1 MNNPKSYLVLFTV
14 VVIVI
19 FGTFF
24 YQSGSSSSNYRVPVD
39 VDWEDVE
46 ARKGTIDVPD
56 LPSVSKW
63 NSFSVIGD
71 DGEGFETIIPPD
83 WKEAEQQ
90 FGDISMHEAETLFDL
105 SKSTR
110 LISTGNCQDS
120 VNVLY
125 VYKKLDDVDKRNWTS
140 HKNINNAVV
149 YQLASE
155 DSGDNFVSYIDM
167 GNAKYSIF
175 SNSGCPFSLSAEA
188 AQIMT
193 ENFKLIQ

>member
-63 NSFSVIGD
+63 IGRKQNS
-71 DGEGFETIIPPD
+71 
-83 WKEAEQQ
+83 
-90 FGDISMHEAETLFDL
+90 
-105 SKSTR
+105 
-110 LISTGNCQDS
+110 
-120 VNVLY
+120 
-125 VYKKLDDVDKRNWTS
+125 
-140 HKNINNAVV
+140 
-149 YQLASE
+149 
-155 DSGDNFVSYIDM
+155 
-167 GNAKYSIF
+167 
-175 SNSGCPFSLSAEA
+175 SLE
-188 AQIMT
+188 I
-193 ENFKLIQ
+193 